1 MIKFD
6 TAGFRSEFQLDIVN
20 LKNQGLRK
28 IGRWET
34 NVGIQWKPGYRIPGV
49 NDEKTLRD
57 KHFLVLISLVCSINI
72 INNICFSKFF
82 KIYNLIDSSRRN
94 RYNFKSFNY

>member
-20 LKNQGLRK
+20 LENQGLRK
-28 IGRWET
+28 VGRWET

-49 NDEKTLRD
+49 DDEKSLRD
-57 KHFLVLISLVCSINI
+57 KHFLVLISLVCS
-72 INNICFSKFF
+72 S
-82 KIYNLIDSSRRN
+82 D
-94 RYNFKSFNY
+94 RYKNY

>member
-6 TAGFRSEFQLDIVN
+6 TAGFRSEFQLDIVS

-34 NVGIQWKPGYRIPGV
+34 NVGIQWKPEHRIPGV
-49 NDEKTLRD
+49 DDEKTLRD
-57 KHFLVLISLVCSINI
+57 KHFLVLISLVCSNINI
-72 INNICFSKFF
+72 IINIRFSKSF
-82 KIYNLIDSSRRN
+82 KILLN
-94 RYNFKSFNY
+94 